1 MDTAFNI
8 SLIWKSF
15 LTNHMLTDTV
25 SFIIYQGIGLKLDIE
40 FYNWNDTGKQG
51 TIQIHSVTVE

>member
-15 LTNHMLTDTV
+15 LSNHMLTDTV
-25 SFIIYQGIGLKLDIE
+25 SFIVY
-40 FYNWNDTGKQG
+40 
-51 TIQIHSVTVE
+51 